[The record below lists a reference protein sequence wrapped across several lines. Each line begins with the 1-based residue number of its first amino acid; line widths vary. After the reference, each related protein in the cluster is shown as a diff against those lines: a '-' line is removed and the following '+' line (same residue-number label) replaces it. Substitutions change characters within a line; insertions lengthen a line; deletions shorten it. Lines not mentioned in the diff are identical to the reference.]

1 MSDWK
6 LFSKS
11 KLAELR
17 AELDQAFKKLKPN
30 ARIKVVLKKC
40 VANIILN
47 NNEIANLLLDVILL
61 MKIDD
66 IEIRKLALQFIAA
79 YAHLNPKEAQ
89 NALQF
94 LQRFREDL
102 DPILRAHALNTMAQ
116 VALPEFVDLTLRSL
130 SKGLADSD
138 PYVRKS
144 AAFLVLRAYENDPG
158 KTTALGLIDGLNDL
172 LYDSNHTVVS
182 HALASLDYVTEN
194 GKGLALTVDKNHAET
209 LLGHLSA
216 TNAWLQTYIL
226 NALIGYVPQTSEDAL
241 AVIDATLPSLQH
253 ENSAVVLNAFKVIVY
268 CSNYVRSPEVVMP
281 TLSKRLG
288 SLLVLL
294 LSKPAEIQFLV
305 LRNVILLLLGKKSL
319 VQFDVEMFFCRFD
332 DPIYVKD
339 TKLEIIYLLANELN
353 VAVVLREL
361 EEYATE
367 VDVAMARKAIRAFG
381 NLAVKLENAAD
392 QCVEVICDLISNGI
406 PYIVQE
412 ATVVIKNVLR
422 KYPRRFDFAIQELV
436 KHYKLIEEPDA
447 RTAFIWIVGQ
457 YCHTIEN
464 ADAIVE
470 DFVASFKDDPLE
482 VQYATMTAVTK
493 YYLKLPAKGQ
503 AHVIRVLKLATE
515 ESDNPDIRDR
525 GFFYWRLIS
534 AEDQSQTK
542 EIVLNNNP
550 VISADTDNIDPAIL
564 EELELNIGT
573 LASIYLKPIN
583 MVFRLAKSMLLPY
596 SPALQE
602 RTQPSLPASAEEP
615 PKKDLLPVPPVPR
628 RHRLSADSNR
638 PLQLAR
644 ENSFDSGVSS
654 NDDTP
659 NTSRTNSFARRLS
672 RTASFMGRKNTKF

>member
-6 LFSKS
+6 LFSKC

-30 ARIKVVLKKC
+30 ARVKVVLRKC

-47 NNEIANLLLDVILL
+47 NNEMANLLPDVISL

-79 YAHLNPKEAQ
+79 FAHLSPKEAQ
-89 NALQF
+89 IALQF
-94 LQRFREDL
+94 LLRFRDDL
-102 DPILRAHALNTMAQ
+102 DPILRAHALSTMAQ
-116 VALPEFVDLTLRSL
+116 VGLPEFVDLTLRSL
-130 SKGLADSD
+130 SKALADSD

-144 AAFLVLRAYENDPG
+144 AAFLVLRVYENDPD
-158 KTTALGLIDGLNDL
+158 KTTALGLIDALNGL
-172 LYDSNHTVVS
+172 LYDKNHTVVS
-182 HALASLDYVTEN
+182 HALAALGYVTEN
-194 GKGLALTVDKNHAET
+194 GRGFSLTVDKNHAQA

-216 TNAWLQTYIL
+216 TNEWLQTYIL
-226 NALIGYVPQTSEDAL
+226 NALMSYVPQTSEDAL
-241 AVIDATLPSLQH
+241 VVIDATLPSLQH
-253 ENSAVVLNAFKVIVY
+253 ENSAVVLNAFKVIIY
-268 CSNYVRSPEVVMP
+268 CSNYVRSPELVMP

-288 SLLVLL
+288 VLLVLL
-294 LSKPAEIQFLV
+294 LLKPAEMQFLV
-305 LRNVILLLLGKKSL
+305 LRNVILLLLGKRPL

-353 VAVVLREL
+353 VAIVLREL

-367 VDVAMARKAIRAFG
+367 VDVAMSRKAVRAFG

-392 QCVEVICDLISNGI
+392 QCVEVICDLMSNGI

-412 ATVVIKNVLR
+412 ATVVVKNVLR
-422 KYPRRFDFAIQELV
+422 KYPKRFDFAIHELV
-436 KHYKLIEEPDA
+436 KHYKLIEEPDS

-457 YCHTIEN
+457 YCHTIDN
-464 ADAIVE
+464 VDAIMG
-470 DFVASFKDDPLE
+470 DFVGSFKDDPME

-493 YYLKLPAKGQ
+493 YYLKFPAKGQ
-503 AHVIRVLKLATE
+503 AHVIQVLKLATE

-550 VISADTDNIDPAIL
+550 VISAETDNIDPSIL

-583 MVFRLAKSMLLPY
+583 MVFRMAKNRLLQN

-602 RTQPSLPASAEEP
+602 RSQSTPPASAEEP
-615 PKKDLLPVPPVPR
+615 AKKGMLPVPPVPR
-628 RHRLSADSNR
+628 RHHLSADSNR
-638 PLQLAR
+638 PPHIGR